1 MHPKI
6 KQLIASKDF
15 MQQYKADMGKL
26 VGKKSFK
33 IIASHYETMVAMMTA
48 YDSHTGSHLCNAED
62 IASHVALAMGL
73 SMSDVMSVT
82 IGALVHDVGKI
93 GVHYDIITKPGPLT
107 EDERTIAEKHVDIGK
122 SILASLKSP
131 WPLADYAYMHHE
143 RLDGTGYP
151 QKLAGDQIPL
161 NVRILSA
168 CDVTEALMATRP
180 YRTPWTFSR
189 VLDHLNKNASQY
201 DADVIKAIES
211 YKSSND

>member
-1 MHPKI
+1 MHSKV

-62 IASHVALAMGL
+62 LASHVAMEMKLPT
-73 SMSDVMSVT
+73 SDVMSVT
-82 IGALVHDVGKI
+82 IGALMHDVGKI
-93 GVHYDIITKPGPLT
+93 GVHYDIITKPGALT
-107 EDERTIAEKHVDIGK
+107 AEERKEAERHVDIGK
-122 SILASLKSP
+122 SILTTLKSP
-131 WPLADYAYMHHE
+131 WPLAEYAYMHHE
-143 RLDGTGYP
+143 RMDGTGYP
-151 QKLAGDQIPL
+151 QQLSGDQIPL

-168 CDVTEALMATRP
+168 CDVTEALMAHRP

-189 VLDHLNKNASQY
+189 VLDHLNKNASQF

-211 YKSSND
+211 YKSGS